1 MIEFSA
7 IRIDTNELI
16 ISNCIIQKY
25 ICEKKIVLLSENG
38 RWYYVKPETLKFKNN
53 FISLV

>member
-7 IRIDTNELI
+7 IRTDTKELI

-25 ICEKKIVLLSENG
+25 ICEKKVVLLSKNG
-38 RWYYVKPETLKFKNN
+38 KWFSVKPETLKIK
-53 FISLV
+53 II

>member
-7 IRIDTNELI
+7 IRTDTNELI

-25 ICEKKIVLLSENG
+25 ICEEKIVLLSKNG
-38 RWYYVKPETLKFKNN
+38 RWYNVKPESLTFKNN
-53 FISLV
+53 LIALV

>member
-7 IRIDTNELI
+7 IRTDTNELI

-25 ICEKKIVLLSENG
+25 ICETKIVLLSEKG
-38 RWYYVKPETLKFKNN
+38 RWYNVKPETLTIKN
-53 FISLV
+53 